1 VIPAFYRSVARS
13 AVRRITVRCSICL
26 FLLLLVLFAVSGCKR
41 MGKHAK
47 PDTVYVVAAQ
57 TYLRD
62 RVAAVSTRVAM
73 VSNGDPLE
81 VVERGRRFLKVKTA
95 KGEVGWI
102 EQHMIIEEPVFQ
114 EFLDLKQQHEHDP
127 VVATGVL
134 RDALYLHLKPGRDSE
149 RFYLLPE
156 NDKLQLLVR
165 ASVPKQVPGYL
176 PRPKQANRAVASQ
189 GSPAALDSGKTPNA
203 KPSPGAGPKPAPAP
217 SPTLG
222 PAPSP
227 APGRLSPVSTNG
239 APKDTPQVPMED
251 WWLVRDGQGKIG
263 WLLARR
269 MDVDVPDEIGG
280 YSEGQRMVGAYLLTK
295 VYDPESNLPDKQVP
309 IYLAVLNAYKDGLPY
324 DFDQIR
330 VFTWNVR
337 KHRYETAYRQRNL
350 EGYLPVQI
358 TQEKVDKG
366 PPVPVFAIRVATS
379 DSAADA
385 QSGAAA
391 DAQSGVAGPTHTETL
406 RFALE
411 GPIVKRI
418 SPQTMPPLAAPAYAR
433 PAGKHQN
440 HQHHGKNGG

>member
-1 VIPAFYRSVARS
+1 MIPAFYASALSSPVQRVARRWS
-13 AVRRITVRCSICL
+13 CCVV
-26 FLLLLVLFAVSGCKR
+26 LLLLALLAMSGCKR
-41 MGKHAK
+41 IGQHTKL
-47 PDTVYVVAAQ
+47 DTVYVVAEQ

-62 RVAAVSTRVAM
+62 RVAAVSTRVA
-73 VSNGDPLE
+73 VVANGDPLE

-102 EQHMIIEEPVFQ
+102 EQHLVIEEPVFQ
-114 EFLDLKQQHEHDP
+114 QFVQLKQQHEHDP

-176 PRPKQANRAVASQ
+176 PPPKPVKPAVALR
-189 GSPAALDSGKTPNA
+189 GKPAAPQPGKAPNA
-203 KPSPGAGPKPAPAP
+203 KPDSGKI
-217 SPTLG
+217 
-222 PAPSP
+222 
-227 APGRLSPVSTNG
+227 SPVSGTA
-239 APKDTPQVPMED
+239 APKNTPQVPMED

-295 VYDPESNLPDKQVP
+295 VYDAESNLPDKQVP

-350 EGYLPVQI
+350 EGYLPVQV

-366 PPVPVFAIRVATS
+366 PPVPVFAIRVATG
-379 DSAADA
+379 DA
-385 QSGAAA
+385 VVA
-391 DAQSGVAGPTHTETL
+391 DAQSGVAQPTQTETL

-418 SPQTMPPLAAPAYAR
+418 SPQTMLPLAAPAYAR
-433 PAGKHQN
+433 PATKHQN
-440 HQHHGKNGG
+440 HQQRKQ

>member
-1 VIPAFYRSVARS
+1 VIPASDRS
-13 AVRRITVRCSICL
+13 ALRRLRRSTRI
-26 FLLLLVLFAVSGCKR
+26 FLWVLAAIAISGCKR
-41 MGKHAK
+41 VGEHAK
-47 PDTVYVVAAQ
+47 ADTVYVVAEQ

-62 RVAAVSTRVAM
+62 RVAAVSTRVAL

-81 VVERGRRFLKVKTA
+81 VVERGRRFLKVKTG

-102 EQHMIIEEPVFQ
+102 EQHLVIEQPVFNQ
-114 EFLDLKQQHEHDP
+114 FVELKQHHENDP

-134 RDALYLHLKPGRDSE
+134 RDALYLHLKPGRDTE

-165 ASVPKQVPGYL
+165 ASVPKQAPGYL
-176 PRPKQANRAVASQ
+176 PPPKPVAPAVSRQ
-189 GSPAALDSGKTPNA
+189 EKSVGVPSGKTPPTKVGA
-203 KPSPGAGPKPAPAP
+203 KVEKI
-217 SPTLG
+217 
-222 PAPSP
+222 
-227 APGRLSPVSTNG
+227 SPVSVTQ
-239 APKDTPQVPMED
+239 APKDSPPVPMED
-251 WWLVRDGQGKIG
+251 WWLVRDSQGRIG

-295 VYDPESNLPDKQVP
+295 VYDSESNLPDKQVP

-358 TQEKVDKG
+358 TQEKIDKG
-366 PPVPVFAIRVATS
+366 PPVPVFAVRVATS
-379 DSAADA
+379 DPAATDA
-385 QSGAAA
+385 QPE
-391 DAQSGVAGPTHTETL
+391 VAGPTRTETL
-406 RFALE
+406 RYALE
-411 GPIVKRI
+411 GSIVKRI
-418 SPQTMPPLAAPAYAR
+418 SPPTTLPLATPAYAR
-433 PAGKHQN
+433 ASAKRGA
-440 HQHHGKNGG
+440 HQHHSKTGG

>member
-1 VIPAFYRSVARS
+1 
-13 AVRRITVRCSICL
+13 
-26 FLLLLVLFAVSGCKR
+26 
-41 MGKHAK
+41 MGEHAK
-47 PDTVYVVAAQ
+47 ADTAYVVAEQ

-62 RVAAVSTRVAM
+62 RVAAVSTRVAL

-81 VVERGRRFLKVKTA
+81 VVERGRRFLKVKTG

-102 EQHMIIEEPVFQ
+102 EQHLVIEQPVFNQ
-114 EFLDLKQQHEHDP
+114 FVELKQHHQDDP

-156 NDKLQLLVR
+156 NDKLQLLIR
-165 ASVPKQVPGYL
+165 ASVPKQGPGYL
-176 PRPKQANRAVASQ
+176 PPPKPVAPAVAQQEKSL
-189 GSPAALDSGKTPNA
+189 GMPSGKTQPA
-203 KPSPGAGPKPAPAP
+203 KVGP
-217 SPTLG
+217 
-222 PAPSP
+222 
-227 APGRLSPVSTNG
+227 RLSPSLSPRLGPNLGPNLGKMSTVSATD
-239 APKDTPQVPMED
+239 APKDTPPVPMED
-251 WWLVRDGQGKIG
+251 WWLVRDSQGKIG

-295 VYDPESNLPDKQVP
+295 VYDSESNLPDKQVP

-350 EGYLPVQI
+350 EGYLPVHI
-358 TQEKVDKG
+358 TQEKIDKG

-379 DSAADA
+379 DPVTADP
-385 QSGAAA
+385 QSG
-391 DAQSGVAGPTHTETL
+391 GAGPTRTETL

-418 SPQTMPPLAAPAYAR
+418 SPPTTLPLASPAYAR
-433 PAGKHQN
+433 SAAKHAA
-440 HQHHGKNGG
+440 HQHHSKTGG